1 MVERVTRL
9 TVIIKVASRKSHTV
23 IAALAGSL
31 LLALF
36 VESDSPLWVPILVS
50 CFYGAAVTGVSIPL
64 TNSIMNTAPPGEE
77 GSTSA
82 FRSAATN
89 VGSALGVVVMSTI
102 VFTSVST
109 ALSTILAAEG
119 IDSQE
124 STTIAES
131 MRSGATSEQVASDYS
146 VPVAQ
151 VNEISTAQG
160 EAMIAGL
167 HTLAVT
173 GSIIAGA
180 CVVIFAVGRWPLAA
194 EPGRLGRMTSIP
206 SFGCADLDD
215 RVGVESDTTVTG
227 WNESNCVELVSG
239 HPHLRGMNPDQSAKV
254 DFPT

>member
-1 MVERVTRL
+1 M
-9 TVIIKVASRKSHTV
+9 
-23 IAALAGSL
+23 
-31 LLALF
+31 
-36 VESDSPLWVPILVS
+36 S

-64 TNSIMNTAPPGEE
+64 TNSIMNTAPPGDE

-82 FRSAATN
+82 FRSAAFN

-160 EAMIAGL
+160 EAMVAGL

-180 CVVIFAVGRWPLAA
+180 CVVIFAVGRRPSAVGRWPLAA

-254 DFPT
+254 DFLT